1 MAPPMTTHQQSRR
14 LRHLHDGDVFS
25 GPFELGWAD
34 DGTRLRYPHVQ
45 VCAPE
50 PGEAA
55 EGFVVVR
62 LLDDDFNPVAEQ
74 HWPARWLTHTRG
86 IRRQRSSIRRG
97 PRIA

>member
-1 MAPPMTTHQQSRR
+1 MTTHKRSRR

-25 GPFELGWAD
+25 GPFDLGWAD
-34 DGTRLRYPHVQ
+34 DGTRLWYPHVQ

-55 EGFVVVR
+55 AGFVVVR
-62 LLDDDFNPVAEQ
+62 LLDDAFNPVAEQ
-74 HWPARWLTHTRG
+74 HWPATWLTHTRG

-97 PRIA
+97 QRIT